1 MDNLHARWDMP
12 KGTYGI
18 NEQGLIMKTA
28 ANDVIDVALDFD
40 IFFKQGGY
48 DFIAG
53 GDGTLHF
60 GWKGGLLGPEILW
73 RTKDTALGQT
83 PGTLNLSTK
92 WNYVPANSEL
102 GNEFRWR
109 LGETGGSSAPADGN
123 RRVQFE
129 LSDWATW
136 GGHEY
141 GHDFP
146 VVGLDIINQAVIQ
159 QNDYSLCFKGR
170 MSGGACSGG
179 SAQEVNLAPGRFGD
193 EDVANGLS
201 LVVRDGN
208 MQSYSRRVN
217 LIEETWSATEGKY
230 ELYEIAEYNTPDRS
244 PGVTR
249 SIDWGVIY
257 TLANV
262 DGNIFLYPGGNPDDE
277 NKGLRADILVVSN
290 TFEDG
295 TDNAGLNWDHG
306 SHLMIAETRIDPSLP
321 IGATRNAMGIGFM
334 GTSFLLMA
342 DDTRI
347 WLKPYE
353 GILGANNIAEY
364 YASGGLDIFSPRT
377 RLNLYTNFGGGI
389 LPDAHGGYGIGPRLV
404 RGAVLD
410 VNLEGAVHARFSP
423 SGGAD
428 NALRYHWGVRI
439 MNTDAMKQ
447 GGDGNLGF
455 GDDSKRGSYLS
466 FAEPSRPD
474 VAIALTNIT
483 GDLAFSNG
491 VLDIVPHDTEN
502 ETNANPKLR
511 ASHEFLIGKA
521 ATSILNDVPG
531 MPAGNAAAFNVLDI
545 GQIKMGEQNLGRIV
559 IPSGRAHATLT
570 LEPISVR
577 VP

>member
-1 MDNLHARWDMP
+1 MKKIIKIVSGSLICCLPAVALALQPIDDAELSNIAGQDGLVLDLASKGNQTGFGYDDITLTVDRNSTTERKLQFKQAPSQDFPGGLRPGFYTVDDTGTFVDGPTHIKMSVDVGAKANLTPYMAFQLDIFGLPEGLSSGRRTQLILGELGHGAGDDKAYGSWALEGDGVLRLVNERGIFNVNSTDASVFGEIIDGRMYYRQAEGGKPNSTYLIMDNLHARWDMA

-208 MQSYSRRVN
+208 M
-217 LIEETWSATEGKY
+217 
-230 ELYEIAEYNTPDRS
+230 
-244 PGVTR
+244 
-249 SIDWGVIY
+249 
-257 TLANV
+257 
-262 DGNIFLYPGGNPDDE
+262 
-277 NKGLRADILVVSN
+277 
-290 TFEDG
+290 
-295 TDNAGLNWDHG
+295 
-306 SHLMIAETRIDPSLP
+306 
-321 IGATRNAMGIGFM
+321 
-334 GTSFLLMA
+334 
-342 DDTRI
+342 
-347 WLKPYE
+347 
-353 GILGANNIAEY
+353 
-364 YASGGLDIFSPRT
+364 
-377 RLNLYTNFGGGI
+377 
-389 LPDAHGGYGIGPRLV
+389 
-404 RGAVLD
+404 
-410 VNLEGAVHARFSP
+410 
-423 SGGAD
+423 
-428 NALRYHWGVRI
+428 
-439 MNTDAMKQ
+439 
-447 GGDGNLGF
+447 
-455 GDDSKRGSYLS
+455 
-466 FAEPSRPD
+466 
-474 VAIALTNIT
+474 
-483 GDLAFSNG
+483 
-491 VLDIVPHDTEN
+491 
-502 ETNANPKLR
+502 
-511 ASHEFLIGKA
+511 
-521 ATSILNDVPG
+521 
-531 MPAGNAAAFNVLDI
+531 
-545 GQIKMGEQNLGRIV
+545 
-559 IPSGRAHATLT
+559 
-570 LEPISVR
+570 
-577 VP
+577 